1 MPRLIKSKSFT
12 EIVRDVFSW
21 KKIRWNVKYMLKQ
34 ANLRLERLSRHW
46 SQNAQIIRHNKDI
59 QEIKSEDVEGMSRL
73 ELASLLARLNKFTQA
88 RSSTISGYRETRQK
102 TIDSF
107 HESGYEFVNEKNLD
121 DFLMYMDT
129 MKESVDAEQYGSDDL
144 ALYYEQAQ
152 RLGIETEDLMEN
164 LDLFQDNFRQIEKL
178 DVDELRRDYGENLS
192 SMDIQNALG
201 LWK

>member
-102 TIDSF
+102 TINSF

-201 LWK
+201 IWK

>member
-164 LDLFQDNFRQIEKL
+164 LDLFQNNFRQIEKL

>member
-12 EIVRDVFSW
+12 EIIRDVFSW
-21 KKIRWNVKYMLKQ
+21 KKIRWNVQYMLKQ

-46 SQNAQIIRHNKDI
+46 SQDAQIIRHNKDI
-59 QEIKSEDVEGMSRL
+59 QEINPEDVEGMSRI

-88 RSSTISGYRETRQK
+88 RSSTISGYKETRQK

-164 LDLFQDNFRQIEKL
+164 IDLFQDNFRQIEKL
-178 DVDELRRDYGENLS
+178 DVDELRRDFGENLS
-192 SMDIQNALG
+192 SADIQNALG

>member
-12 EIVRDVFSW
+12 EIIRDVFSW
-21 KKIRWNVKYMLKQ
+21 KKIRWNVQYMLKQ

-46 SQNAQIIRHNKDI
+46 SEDAQIIRHNKDI
-59 QEIKSEDVEGMSRL
+59 QEIKSEDIEGMSRL

-88 RSSTISGYRETRQK
+88 RSSTISGYKETRQK

-152 RLGIETEDLMEN
+152 RLGIETKDLMEN
-164 LDLFQDNFRQIEKL
+164 IDVFQDNFRQIEKL
-178 DVDELRRDYGENLS
+178 DVDELRRNYGENLS
-192 SMDIQNALG
+192 SADIENALG

>member
-12 EIVRDVFSW
+12 EIIRDVFSW

-46 SQNAQIIRHNKDI
+46 SEDAQIIRHNKDI
-59 QEIKSEDVEGMSRL
+59 QEINPEDVEGMNRM

-88 RSSTISGYRETRQK
+88 RSSTISGYKETRQK

-152 RLGIETEDLMEN
+152 RLGIETKDLMEN
-164 LDLFQDNFRQIEKL
+164 IDIFQDNFRQIEKL
-178 DVDELRRDYGENLS
+178 DVDELRRNYGENLS
-192 SMDIQNALG
+192 SADIENALG